1 MQVAVAHYDAN
12 NMDDMAKFYEGK
24 IKNVMTNKKIKT
36 FIDDKSKGG
45 ASKIYNKQEELDK
58 LKKKG

>member
-1 MQVAVAHYDAN
+1 MAVAHYDAN

-36 FIDDKSKGG
+36 FMDDKGRG
-45 ASKIYNKQEELDK
+45 
-58 LKKKG
+58 